1 MNYQAG
7 GYYTSKGN
15 ELFTPVTGDSIRAYV
30 FIKHWTGEGEPTEE
44 WLLSDNGALATEI
57 NLHGRSC
64 PTNNNFYTIG
74 LLMPFKRL
82 KQAWENAGGDAAAEA
97 AAGSAPILSKG
108 INNAGIRRV
117 EFKGATVIYEVN

>member
-1 MNYQAG
+1 M
-7 GYYTSKGN
+7 
-15 ELFTPVTGDSIRAYV
+15 FTPVTGEPIKAYV
-30 FIKHWTGEGEPTEE
+30 LIKHWTGTGKPTDE
-44 WLLSDNGALATEI
+44 WLLSDNGALMTEI
-57 NLHGRSC
+57 DLHGYSN
-64 PTNNNFYTIG
+64 PQNNNFYTIG
-74 LLMPFKRL
+74 LLMPFKLL